1 MNVIKNLIL
10 GSGPAGLTAAI
21 YSSRSNLEPVLLSGK
36 EPGGQLTITSLVE
49 NFPGFENGILGPK
62 LMNSMRQQAINVGTK
77 IIDDIATSI
86 DFSKKPFVVSTER
99 NGDLYANTII
109 ISTGASA
116 KWLGLDGEKRLMG
129 KGVSGCATCD
139 GAFFKEKTVA
149 VVGGG
154 DSAMEDSLFVSK
166 FASKVYL
173 IHRRDEFRASRVMQD
188 RVRNNQKIE
197 ILFNSEVKDIK
208 GEDKVVSIDIL
219 NNKTGENKNI
229 AIDGVFIAIGHSPN
243 TSIFK
248 GQLDI
253 DDNGYIK
260 VHDFT
265 KTNIPGVFAA
275 GDVSDPKYKQ
285 AISSAGMGCIA
296 SIDSLHFLE
305 DNNLIQ

>member
-1 MNVIKNLIL
+1 MNIIKNLIL

-21 YSSRSNLEPVLLSGK
+21 YSSRSNLEPVLLSGN
-36 EPGGQLTITSLVE
+36 EPGGQLTVTSLVE
-49 NFPGFENGILGPK
+49 NFPGFENGILGPE
-62 LMNSMRQQAINVGTK
+62 LMNSMREQAINVGTK
-77 IIDDIATSI
+77 IIDDTAISV

-99 NGDLYANTII
+99 NGELYAHTII

-116 KWLGLDGEKRLMG
+116 KWLGLKGEKRLMG

-139 GAFFKEKTVA
+139 GAFFKEKVVA

-173 IHRRDEFRASRVMQD
+173 IHRRDEFRASKIMQD
-188 RVRNNQKIE
+188 RVKDNPKIE
-197 ILFNSEVKDIK
+197 IIFNSEVKDII
-208 GEDKVVSIDIL
+208 GEDKVVSIDIF
-219 NNKTGENKNI
+219 NNKTGETKNI
-229 AIDGVFIAIGHSPN
+229 PLDGVFIAIGHTPN

-248 GQLDI
+248 GSIDI

-265 KTNIPGVFAA
+265 KTNIAGIFAA

-305 DNNLIQ
+305 DNNLTQ

>member
-1 MNVIKNLIL
+1 MNIIKNLIL

-21 YSSRSNLEPVLLSGK
+21 YSSRSNLEPVLLSGN
-36 EPGGQLTITSLVE
+36 EPGGQLTVTSLVE
-49 NFPGFENGILGPK
+49 NFPGFENGILGPE
-62 LMNSMRQQAINVGTK
+62 LMNSMREQAINVGTK
-77 IIDDIATSI
+77 IIDDTAISV

-99 NGDLYANTII
+99 NGELYAHTII

-116 KWLGLDGEKRLMG
+116 KWLGLKGEKRLMG

-139 GAFFKEKTVA
+139 GAFFKEKVVA

-173 IHRRDEFRASRVMQD
+173 IHRRDEFRASKIMQD
-188 RVRNNQKIE
+188 RVKNNPKIE
-197 ILFNSEVKDIK
+197 IIFNSEVKDII
-208 GEDKVVSIDIL
+208 GEDKVVSIDIF
-219 NNKTGENKNI
+219 NNKTGETKNI
-229 AIDGVFIAIGHSPN
+229 PLDGVFIAIGHTPN

-248 GQLDI
+248 GSIDI

-265 KTNIPGVFAA
+265 KTNIAGIFAA

-305 DNNLIQ
+305 DNNLTQ

>member
-77 IIDDIATSI
+77 IIDDIATSV

-229 AIDGVFIAIGHSPN
+229 AIDGIFIAIGHLPN

-305 DNNLIQ
+305 DNNFIQ

>member
-1 MNVIKNLIL
+1 MNIIKNLIL

-21 YSSRSNLEPVLLSGK
+21 YSSRSNLEPVLLSGN
-36 EPGGQLTITSLVE
+36 EPGGQLTVTSLVE
-49 NFPGFENGILGPK
+49 NFPGFENGILGPE
-62 LMNSMRQQAINVGTK
+62 LMNSMREQAINVGTK
-77 IIDDIATSI
+77 IIDDTAISV

-99 NGDLYANTII
+99 NGELYAHTII

-116 KWLGLDGEKRLMG
+116 KWLGLEGEKRLMG

-139 GAFFKEKTVA
+139 GAFFKEKVVA

-173 IHRRDEFRASRVMQD
+173 IHRRDEFRASKIMQD
-188 RVRNNQKIE
+188 RVKDNPKIE
-197 ILFNSEVKDIK
+197 IIFNSEIKDII
-208 GEDKVVSIDIL
+208 GEDKVVSIDIF
-219 NNKTGENKNI
+219 NNKTGETKNVPL
-229 AIDGVFIAIGHSPN
+229 DGVFIAIGHTPN

-248 GQLDI
+248 SSIDI

-265 KTNIPGVFAA
+265 KTNIAGIFAA

-305 DNNLIQ
+305 DNNLTQ

>member
-166 FASKVYL
+166 FA
-173 IHRRDEFRASRVMQD
+173 
-188 RVRNNQKIE
+188 
-197 ILFNSEVKDIK
+197 
-208 GEDKVVSIDIL
+208 
-219 NNKTGENKNI
+219 
-229 AIDGVFIAIGHSPN
+229 
-243 TSIFK
+243 
-248 GQLDI
+248 
-253 DDNGYIK
+253 
-260 VHDFT
+260 
-265 KTNIPGVFAA
+265 
-275 GDVSDPKYKQ
+275 
-285 AISSAGMGCIA
+285 
-296 SIDSLHFLE
+296 
-305 DNNLIQ
+305 

>member
-1 MNVIKNLIL
+1 MNIIKNLIL

-21 YSSRSNLEPVLLSGK
+21 YSSRSNLEPVLLSGN
-36 EPGGQLTITSLVE
+36 EPGGQLTVTSLVE
-49 NFPGFENGILGPK
+49 NFPGFENGILGPE
-62 LMNSMRQQAINVGTK
+62 LMNSMRKQAINVGTK
-77 IIDDIATSI
+77 IIDDTAISV

-99 NGDLYANTII
+99 NGELYAHTII

-116 KWLGLDGEKRLMG
+116 KWLGLEGEKRLMG

-139 GAFFKEKTVA
+139 GAFFKEKVVA

-173 IHRRDEFRASRVMQD
+173 IHRRDEFRASKIMQD
-188 RVRNNQKIE
+188 RVKDNPKIE
-197 ILFNSEVKDIK
+197 IIFNSEIKDII
-208 GEDKVVSIDIL
+208 GEDKVVSIDIF
-219 NNKTGENKNI
+219 NNKTGETKNI
-229 AIDGVFIAIGHSPN
+229 PLDGVFIAIGHTPN

-248 GQLDI
+248 SSIDI

-265 KTNIPGVFAA
+265 KTNIAGIFAA

-305 DNNLIQ
+305 DNNLTQ

>member
-1 MNVIKNLIL
+1 MNIIKNLIL

-21 YSSRSNLEPVLLSGK
+21 YSSRSNLEPVLLSGN
-36 EPGGQLTITSLVE
+36 EPGGQLTVTSLVE
-49 NFPGFENGILGPK
+49 NFPGFENGILGPE
-62 LMNSMRQQAINVGTK
+62 LMNSMREQAINVGTK
-77 IIDDIATSI
+77 IIDDTAISV

-99 NGDLYANTII
+99 NGELYAHTII

-116 KWLGLDGEKRLMG
+116 KWLGLKGEKRLMG

-139 GAFFKEKTVA
+139 GAFFKEKVVA

-173 IHRRDEFRASRVMQD
+173 IHRRDEFRASKIMQD
-188 RVRNNQKIE
+188 RVKNNPKIE
-197 ILFNSEVKDIK
+197 IIFNSEVKDII
-208 GEDKVVSIDIL
+208 GEDKVVSIDIF
-219 NNKTGENKNI
+219 NNKTVETKNI
-229 AIDGVFIAIGHSPN
+229 PLDGVFIAIGHTPN

-248 GQLDI
+248 GSIDI

-265 KTNIPGVFAA
+265 KTNIAGIFAA

-305 DNNLIQ
+305 DNNLTQ

>member
-1 MNVIKNLIL
+1 MNIIKNLIL

-21 YSSRSNLEPVLLSGK
+21 YSSRSNLEPVLLSGN
-36 EPGGQLTITSLVE
+36 EPGGQLTVTSLVE
-49 NFPGFENGILGPK
+49 NFPGFENGILGPE
-62 LMNSMRQQAINVGTK
+62 LMNSMRKQAINVGTK
-77 IIDDIATSI
+77 IIDDTAISV

-99 NGDLYANTII
+99 NGELYAHTII

-116 KWLGLDGEKRLMG
+116 KWLGLEGEKRLMG

-139 GAFFKEKTVA
+139 GAFFKEKVVA

-173 IHRRDEFRASRVMQD
+173 IHRRDEFRASKIMQD
-188 RVRNNQKIE
+188 RVKNNPKIE
-197 ILFNSEVKDIK
+197 IIFNSEIKDII
-208 GEDKVVSIDIL
+208 GEDKVVSIDIF
-219 NNKTGENKNI
+219 NNKTGETKNVPL
-229 AIDGVFIAIGHSPN
+229 DGVFIAIGHTPN

-248 GQLDI
+248 SSIDI

-265 KTNIPGVFAA
+265 KTNIAGIFAA

-305 DNNLIQ
+305 DNNLTQ

>member
-1 MNVIKNLIL
+1 MNIIKNLIL

-21 YSSRSNLEPVLLSGK
+21 YSSRSNLEPVLLSGN
-36 EPGGQLTITSLVE
+36 EPGGQLTVTSLVE
-49 NFPGFENGILGPK
+49 NFPGFENGILGPE
-62 LMNSMRQQAINVGTK
+62 LMNSMRKQAINVGTK
-77 IIDDIATSI
+77 IIDDTAISV

-99 NGDLYANTII
+99 NGELYAHTII

-116 KWLGLDGEKRLMG
+116 KWLGLEGEKRLMG

-139 GAFFKEKTVA
+139 GAFFKEKVVA

-173 IHRRDEFRASRVMQD
+173 IHRRDEFRASKIMQD
-188 RVRNNQKIE
+188 RVKDNPKIE
-197 ILFNSEVKDIK
+197 IIFNSEIKDII
-208 GEDKVVSIDIL
+208 GEDKVVSIDIF
-219 NNKTGENKNI
+219 NNKTGETKNVPL
-229 AIDGVFIAIGHSPN
+229 DGVFIAIGHTPN

-248 GQLDI
+248 SSIDI

-265 KTNIPGVFAA
+265 KTNIAGIFAA

-305 DNNLIQ
+305 DNNLTQ